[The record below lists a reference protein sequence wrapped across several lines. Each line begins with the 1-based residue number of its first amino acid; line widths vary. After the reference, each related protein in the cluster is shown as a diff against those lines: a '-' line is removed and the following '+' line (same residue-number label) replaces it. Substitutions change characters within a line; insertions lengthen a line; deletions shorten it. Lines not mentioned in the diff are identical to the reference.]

1 MADNGEP
8 RHCAR
13 SGGFHLRRFAAP
25 FGGTIAKPLSYG
37 QVDGFVRNPTSPAAR
52 HYTTS
57 CPPPPSRCCA
67 VPRPTTPS
75 TRPPRHTPLAGG
87 HLHVLYDVVL
97 PSHASSRRRPASGPL
112 PRLSN
117 IRIRCCP
124 PRHSSSNDALPA
136 SATPHLA
143 SAPPP
148 ASSATSSFDGTLPA
162 AVVRLQMVSS
172 FIHMKI

>member
-97 PSHASSRRRPASGPL
+97 PSHASSRRRPASGPS

-117 IRIRCCP
+117 IRIRCCAATPFLVQRRPPSVRHAAPGQRGPP
-124 PRHSSSNDALPA
+124 PR
-136 SATPHLA
+136 
-143 SAPPP
+143 
-148 ASSATSSFDGTLPA
+148 
-162 AVVRLQMVSS
+162 RLQRRPLIGRCQPPSAG
-172 FIHMKI
+172 FKR